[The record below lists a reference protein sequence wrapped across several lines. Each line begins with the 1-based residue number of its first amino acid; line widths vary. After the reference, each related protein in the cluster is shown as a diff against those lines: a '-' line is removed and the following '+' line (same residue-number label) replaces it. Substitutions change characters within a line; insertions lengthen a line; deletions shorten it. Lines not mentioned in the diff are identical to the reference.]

1 MEQKNIKF
9 NRELF
14 EKHKRELK
22 ELNSFISK
30 AQSLLEGKLICV
42 VLIGS
47 RSRFDFNIGS
57 DIDLILIGNWV
68 NDKFFDRIDELQEKM
83 EIPLLPIDFF
93 LYQPQEIHI
102 LIDQGNPMILDGFTE
117 GICLFNENY
126 FREIKKKI
134 NSYRKRGLIDK
145 KGKLWKISK

>member
-30 AQSLLEGKLICV
+30 AQSLLEDKFICAI
-42 VLIGS
+42 LIGS
-47 RSRFDFNIGS
+47 RSRFNFNIGS
-57 DIDLILIGNWV
+57 DIDLLLIGNWV
-68 NDKFFDRIDELQEKM
+68 NDKLFDRIDEIKEKV

-117 GICLFNENY
+117 GICLYNENY
-126 FREIKKKI
+126 FREIKNKI
-134 NSYRKRGLIDK
+134 NSYRQNGLINK
-145 KGKLWKISK
+145 EGKLWKISK

>member
-9 NRELF
+9 NDELF
-14 EKHKRELK
+14 KKHKRELK
-22 ELNSFISK
+22 ELNSFISE
-30 AQSLLEGKLICV
+30 ARSLLEGKLICA

-47 RSRFDFNIGS
+47 RSRFDFNVRS

-68 NDKFFDRIDELQEKM
+68 NDTFFDRIDEIKEKM

-93 LYQPQEIHI
+93 LYKPEEIHI

-126 FREIKKKI
+126 FTEIKKKI
-134 NSYRKRGLIDK
+134 NSYKKKGLIEK

>member
-1 MEQKNIKF
+1 M
-9 NRELF
+9 
-14 EKHKRELK
+14 K
-22 ELNSFISK
+22 ELNSFISE
-30 AQSLLEGKLICV
+30 AQSLLEGKLICA

-47 RSRFDFNIGS
+47 RSRLDFNVGS

-68 NDKFFDRIDELQEKM
+68 NDKLFDRIDELKEKM
-83 EIPLLPIDFF
+83 EIPFLPIDFF
-93 LYQPQEIHI
+93 LYQPHEIHI

-126 FREIKKKI
+126 FREIKNKI
-134 NSYRKRGLIDK
+134 NSYMKTGLIDK

>member
-22 ELNSFISK
+22 ELNSFILK
-30 AQSLLEGKLICV
+30 AHSLLEGKLICV

-68 NDKFFDRIDELQEKM
+68 NDKLFDRIDELKEIM

-117 GICLFNENY
+117 GICLFNEKY
-126 FREIKKKI
+126 FREIKNKI
-134 NSYRKRGLIDK
+134 NSYRKRGLINK
-145 KGKLWKISK
+145 IGKLWKISK

>member
-1 MEQKNIKF
+1 VEQKNIKF

-22 ELNSFISK
+22 ELNSFISE
-30 AQSLLEGKLICV
+30 AQSLLKGKLICA

-47 RSRFDFNIGS
+47 RSRFDFNIRS
-57 DIDLILIGNWV
+57 DIDLLLIGNWI
-68 NDKFFDRIDELQEKM
+68 NDKLFDRIDEIRVKV

-117 GICLFNENY
+117 GICLLNENY

-134 NSYRKRGLIDK
+134 KSYRKRGLIDK
-145 KGKLWKISK
+145 EGKLWKISK

>member
-22 ELNSFISK
+22 ELNSFISE
-30 AQSLLEGKLICV
+30 AQSLLEGKMICA

-68 NDKFFDRIDELQEKM
+68 NDKLFDRIDEIKEKM
-83 EIPLLPIDFF
+83 KIPLLPIDFF
-93 LYQPQEIHI
+93 LYQSQEIHI

-117 GICLFNENY
+117 GICLFNKNY

-145 KGKLWKISK
+145 MGKIWKISK

>member
-1 MEQKNIKF
+1 MEQNNIKF

-14 EKHKRELK
+14 KKHKRELK
-22 ELNSFISK
+22 ELSSFISE

-47 RSRFDFNIGS
+47 RSRMDFNVGS
-57 DIDLILIGNWV
+57 DIDLILIGKWV
-68 NDKFFDRIDELQEKM
+68 NDKLFDRIDEVKEKM

-117 GICLFNENY
+117 GTCLLNESF

-134 NSYRKRGLIDK
+134 NSYRKKGLINK
-145 KGKLWKISK
+145 IGNLWKISK

>member
-1 MEQKNIKF
+1 VEQKNIKF

-14 EKHKRELK
+14 EKHKRELR
-22 ELNSFISK
+22 ELNSFISE
-30 AQSLLEGKLICV
+30 AQSLLEGKLICA

-47 RSRFDFNIGS
+47 RSRLDFNVGS
-57 DIDLILIGNWV
+57 DIDLILIGKWV
-68 NDKFFDRIDELQEKM
+68 NDKLFDRIDEVKEKM
-83 EIPLLPIDFF
+83 EIPFLPIDFF

-117 GICLFNENY
+117 GICLLNENY

-134 NSYRKRGLIDK
+134 NSYRKRGLINK
-145 KGKLWKISK
+145 EGKLWKISK

>member
-14 EKHKRELK
+14 EKNKRELK
-22 ELNSFISK
+22 ELNSFISE
-30 AQSLLEGKLICV
+30 AQSLLEGKLICA

-68 NDKFFDRIDELQEKM
+68 NDKLFDRIDEIKENM

-93 LYQPQEIHI
+93 LY
-102 LIDQGNPMILDGFTE
+102 
-117 GICLFNENY
+117 
-126 FREIKKKI
+126 
-134 NSYRKRGLIDK
+134 
-145 KGKLWKISK
+145 

>member
-1 MEQKNIKF
+1 MEQKSARF

-22 ELNSFISK
+22 ELKSFISK
-30 AQSLLEGKLICV
+30 AQSLLEGKLICA

-47 RSRFDFNIGS
+47 RSRYDFNIRS
-57 DIDLILIGNWV
+57 DIDVILVGNWV
-68 NDKFFDRIDELQEKM
+68 NEKLFDRIDELKENV
-83 EIPLLPIDFF
+83 EIPFLPIDFF

-117 GICLFNENY
+117 GKCLLNEAY
-126 FREIKKKI
+126 FREIKNKI
-134 NSYRKRGLIDK
+134 DSYIK
-145 KGKLWKISK
+145 KGIVKKNEKLWKISR

>member
-30 AQSLLEGKLICV
+30 AQSLLEDKLTCV

-47 RSRFDFNIGS
+47 RSRFNFNIGS
-57 DIDLILIGNWV
+57 DIDLLLIGNWI
-68 NDKFFDRIDELQEKM
+68 NDKLFDRIDEIKEKM

-117 GICLFNENY
+117 GICLYNENY

-145 KGKLWKISK
+145 KGKLWKIFK

>member
-1 MEQKNIKF
+1 MEQNNIKF

-22 ELNSFISK
+22 ELNSFISE
-30 AQSLLEGKLICV
+30 AQSLLKGKLICA

-47 RSRFDFNIGS
+47 RSRFDYNIGS
-57 DIDLILIGNWV
+57 DIDLIMIGNWV
-68 NDKFFDRIDELQEKM
+68 NDILFDRIDELKENI